1 MTASDASHHAV
12 ATPLGLL
19 ALLSSF
25 AAILAAALIWLML
38 TNPVATAD
46 AFGPGG
52 VAALLKGLTGV
63 VLASLRALLRFL

>member
-1 MTASDASHHAV
+1 MTATAARV
-12 ATPLGLL
+12 GLL
-19 ALLSSF
+19 AFLASV
-25 AAILAAALIWLML
+25 AALLAAALIWLVL

-52 VAALLKGLTGV
+52 AMALLKGLTGA